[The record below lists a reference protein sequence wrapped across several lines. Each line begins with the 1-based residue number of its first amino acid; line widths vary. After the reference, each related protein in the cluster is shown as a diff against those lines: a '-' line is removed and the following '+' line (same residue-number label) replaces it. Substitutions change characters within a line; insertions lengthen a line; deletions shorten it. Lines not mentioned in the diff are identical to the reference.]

1 MLLSEGAAGARLFP
15 DCLLIPSKLALTV
28 DQGIPFLA
36 LCGPLCWA
44 AVFSWDGSCFLQKE
58 WSKRGQRRNC
68 RVFYNLTLKAYAII
82 STVSYW
88 LYQSGGFPSGSV
100 VKNLPA
106 MQETQETWV
115 QFLGWEDPL
124 EGNGNPLQYSCLGN
138 PIDRGAWWARVHG
151 VTKELDMIEATK
163 HVLIAQSS
171 PVHDRKELHRGMN
184 TSQGLRLLVA
194 ISWSGLHPTQ
204 GGLCIM
210 MMNPRDLRLFALSSV
225 VVF

>member
-15 DCLLIPSKLALTV
+15 DCLLIPSKLVLTV
-28 DQGIPFLA
+28 DQGFPFLA

-138 PIDRGAWWARVHG
+138 PIDRGTWRAIVFG
-151 VTKELDMIEATK
+151 VTKSWTQMITHEHLTCCF
-163 HVLIAQSS
+163 V
-171 PVHDRKELHRGMN
+171 
-184 TSQGLRLLVA
+184 TSIG
-194 ISWSGLHPTQ
+194 IP
-204 GGLCIM
+204 
-210 MMNPRDLRLFALSSV
+210 
-225 VVF
+225 